1 LFEEFRGVLPAQ
13 LAERFNLV
21 GQVRDFRKKERRHS
35 RTEAKS
41 EKTLVRQGD
50 YVTVNGHQS
59 DDAESGWLVVSRG
72 EENVH
77 AAIRENAADA
87 RSGARFGPPTA
98 LYIRG

>member
-1 LFEEFRGVLPAQ
+1 
-13 LAERFNLV
+13 
-21 GQVRDFRKKERRHS
+21 
-35 RTEAKS
+35 
-41 EKTLVRQGD
+41 
-50 YVTVNGHQS
+50 VNGHQS